1 VSEYEPLDELRM
13 TLEEIHNPYHR
24 AMVCAWLTALDT
36 LERLEV
42 TLGSI
47 AANVDELIGH
57 RDLGEDDL
65 DDV

>member
-1 VSEYEPLDELRM
+1 M

>member
-1 VSEYEPLDELRM
+1 MNDYDSLGELRLA
-13 TLEEIHNPYHR
+13 LEQIHNPYHR
-24 AMVCAWLTALDT
+24 AMVCAWMVALDT

-42 TLGSI
+42 TMGSI

-57 RDLGEDDL
+57 RDMDD